1 MTPPTGKAPAHP
13 LPDRALPFLM
23 RYVRMRPWLFG
34 TVLAIIVSAAACA
47 VGVQYAMK
55 LLIDAMDADNRQTAA
70 IWMPLVL
77 FIGLIASE
85 NILWRLGGVFG
96 SKAVIATGVDLRL
109 DLFEHLTGHPMRY
122 FNQHFSGALG
132 NRVTT
137 AAAAT
142 GGLFSTLIWNVIPP
156 ITDFLGAV
164 VVLTTIRWPMAI
176 ALIASVFLVGW
187 LLIVF
192 GIRGREVH
200 RHYAELANKASG
212 ELIDVVS
219 NVWTVKA
226 FSARG
231 RERQRL
237 STELGTE
244 AKAQRRSW
252 MYIEKAR
259 VIHDICLV
267 VMAGGMLFWAITLW
281 RAGSVTTGDV
291 VIVSALTFRILHG
304 SRDLAL
310 ALVSTSQQ
318 FGVINE
324 TLQVIAQPHEVRDP
338 EHGMRLRSAVGNI
351 RFENVSYTYPDGQHV
366 LEGFDLD
373 IPGGQRV
380 GLVGPSGAGKSTIIS
395 LIQRLDDVQAG
406 RILIDGQPITDVT
419 QDSLRAKIAVVP
431 QDIALFHRSVLENIR
446 YGRPDATDEEVHE
459 AARNAYCDD
468 FIREL
473 QHGYDT
479 IVGER
484 GVRLSGGQRQRLG
497 IARAF
502 LKNAPILILD
512 EATSALDTQ
521 SEKEI
526 QLALSELMEG
536 RTVVAIAHRL
546 STVSSFDRIVVLVE
560 GKVVEDGPPSI
571 LRKDGGIF
579 NRLWKLQAE
588 GFKDEIG
595 GSAKR
600 QAS

>member
-1 MTPPTGKAPAHP
+1 MSQRGSGKAPI
-13 LPDRALPFLM
+13 PDRALPFLL
-23 RYVRMRPWLFG
+23 RYVRLRPGLFS
-34 TVLAIIVSAAACA
+34 TVLVVIIGGAACA

-55 LLIDAMDADNRQTAA
+55 MLIDAMDADNRQTAA
-70 IWMPLVL
+70 IWMPLAL
-77 FIGLIASE
+77 FIGLIATE

-142 GGLFSTLIWNVIPP
+142 GGLFGTLIWSVIPP

-164 VVLTTIRWPMAI
+164 IVLTTIRWPMAI

-192 GIRGREVH
+192 GVRGRDIH
-200 RHYAELANKASG
+200 KNYAELANKASG

-226 FSARG
+226 FSARS
-231 RERQRL
+231 RERERL
-237 STELGTE
+237 SAELGTE
-244 AKAQRRSW
+244 AQAQRKSW

-259 VIHDICLV
+259 VIHDACLV
-267 VMAGGMLFWAITLW
+267 LMAGGMLTWAIMLW
-281 RAGSVTTGDV
+281 RQGSVTTGDV

-310 ALVSTSQQ
+310 ALVGTAQQ

-324 TLQVIAQPHEVRDP
+324 CLNVIAQPHEVKDP
-338 EHGMRLRSAVGNI
+338 EHNGKLHSALGSI
-351 RFENVSYTYPDGQHV
+351 RFEDVDYTYPDGREVFRH
-366 LEGFDLD
+366 FNLD
-373 IPGGQRV
+373 IPAGQKI
-380 GLVGPSGAGKSTIIS
+380 GLVGPSGAGKSTLIS

-406 RILIDGQPITDVT
+406 QILIDSQPITEVT
-419 QDSLRAKIAVVP
+419 QDSLRARIAVVP

-446 YGRPDATDEEVHE
+446 YGRPEATDKEVYK
-459 AARNAYCDD
+459 AARDAYCDD

-473 QHGYDT
+473 PQGYDT

-521 SEKEI
+521 SEREI
-526 QLALSELMEG
+526 QLALAELMRG

-546 STVSSFDRIVVLVE
+546 STVASFDRIVVLVD
-560 GKVVEDGPPSI
+560 GKIAEDGPPSI
-571 LRKDGGIF
+571 LREEGGVF
-579 NRLWKLQAE
+579 EDLWRLQVE
-588 GFKDEIG
+588 GFEK
-595 GSAKR
+595 A
-600 QAS
+600 QH

>member
-1 MTPPTGKAPAHP
+1 MSQRGSGKAPI
-13 LPDRALPFLM
+13 PDRALPFLL
-23 RYVRMRPWLFG
+23 RYVRMRPWLFSI
-34 TVLAIIVSAAACA
+34 VLAVIVGGAACA

-55 LLIDAMDADNRQTAA
+55 MLIDAMDADNRQTAA
-70 IWMPLVL
+70 IWMPLAL
-77 FIGLIASE
+77 FIGLIATE
-85 NILWRLGGVFG
+85 NVLWRLGGVFG

-142 GGLFSTLIWNVIPP
+142 GGLFGTLIWSVIPP

-187 LLIVF
+187 LLIMF
-192 GIRGREVH
+192 GGRGRDIH
-200 RHYAELANKASG
+200 KHYAELANKASG

-226 FSARG
+226 FSARS
-231 RERQRL
+231 RERERL
-237 STELGTE
+237 SVELGSE
-244 AKAQRRSW
+244 AQAQRKSW

-259 VIHDICLV
+259 VIHDVCLV
-267 VMAGGMLFWAITLW
+267 LMAGGMLTWAIMLW
-281 RAGSVTTGDV
+281 REGSVTTGDV

-310 ALVSTSQQ
+310 ALVGTAQQ
-318 FGVINE
+318 FGVITECLN
-324 TLQVIAQPHEVRDP
+324 VIAQPHEVKDP
-338 EHGMRLRSAVGNI
+338 EHNGKLHSALGNI
-351 RFENVSYTYPDGQHV
+351 RFENVDYTYPDGRQV
-366 LEGFDLD
+366 LRRFNLD
-373 IPGGQRV
+373 IPAGQKV
-380 GLVGPSGAGKSTIIS
+380 GLVGPSGAGKSTLIS

-406 RILIDGQPITDVT
+406 RILIDSQPVTEVT
-419 QDSLRAKIAVVP
+419 QDSLRARIAVVP

-446 YGRPDATDEEVHE
+446 YGRPEATDKDVYK
-459 AARNAYCDD
+459 AARDAYCDD

-473 QHGYDT
+473 PQGYDT

-521 SEKEI
+521 SEREI
-526 QLALSELMEG
+526 QLALAELMRG

-546 STVSSFDRIVVLVE
+546 STVSGFDRILVLVE
-560 GKVVEDGPPSI
+560 GRIAEDGPAT
-571 LRKDGGIF
+571 LLKHGGGVF
-579 NRLWKLQAE
+579 GDLWKLQVE
-588 GFKDEIG
+588 GFENETVNSK
-595 GSAKR
+595 
-600 QAS
+600 

>member
-1 MTPPTGKAPAHP
+1 MTRADGSANTGPIP
-13 LPDRALPFLM
+13 SRALPFLL

-34 TVLAIIVSAAACA
+34 TVFTVIVGAASCA

-55 LLIDAMDADNRQTAA
+55 LLIDAMDAEDRQAA
-70 IWMPLVL
+70 LVWAPLAL
-77 FIGLIASE
+77 FIGLIVME
-85 NILWRLGGVFG
+85 NVLWRLGGVIG

-142 GGLFSTLIWNVIPP
+142 GGVFSTLIWNIMPP
-156 ITDFLGAV
+156 ITDFLGAII
-164 VVLTTIRWPMAI
+164 VLSTIRWPMAL
-176 ALIASVFLVGW
+176 ALIASVLLVGW

-192 GIRGREVH
+192 GIRGRQVH
-200 RHYAELANKASG
+200 RAYAELASKASG
-212 ELIDVVS
+212 ELVDVVS

-226 FSARG
+226 FSARA

-237 STELGTE
+237 SGELGVE
-244 AKAQRRSW
+244 ARAQRKSW

-259 VIHDICLV
+259 LIHDVCLV
-267 VMAGGMLFWAITLW
+267 LMAGGMLAWAIMLW
-281 RAGSVTTGDV
+281 RGGSITTGDV

-310 ALVSTSQQ
+310 ALVGTAQQ

-338 EHGMRLRSAVGNI
+338 EHNARLRPVLGAI
-351 RFENVSYTYPDGQHV
+351 RFENVTYTYPDGREV
-366 LEGFDLD
+366 FEGFDLD
-373 IPGGQRV
+373 IPAGQRV
-380 GLVGPSGAGKSTIIS
+380 GLVGPSGAGKSTLIS
-395 LIQRLDDVQAG
+395 LIQRLDDVQGG
-406 RILIDGQPITDVT
+406 RILIDGQPITEVT
-419 QDSLRAKIAVVP
+419 QDSLRARIAVVP

-446 YGRPDATDEEVHE
+446 YGRPDATDEEVYG
-459 AARNAYCDD
+459 AARNAYCDE

-473 QHGYDT
+473 PQGYDT

-502 LKNAPILILD
+502 LKDAPILILD
-512 EATSALDTQ
+512 EATSALDMQ
-521 SEKEI
+521 SERDI
-526 QLALSELMEG
+526 QMALAELMRG

-546 STVSSFDRIVVLVE
+546 STVSSFDRVLVLVD
-560 GKVVEDGPPSI
+560 GRVYEDGPPGL
-571 LRKDGGIF
+571 LRKEGGLF
-579 NRLWKLQAE
+579 KDLWRLQVE
-588 GFKDEIG
+588 GFE
-595 GSAKR
+595 
-600 QAS
+600 